1 MFGVDVQL
9 EEYYYNNTLNTWVVG
24 NDFAHVVRA
33 ATGTTAGG
41 RPKAPWNKRRFNL
54 VKQLHG

>member
-24 NDFAHVVRA
+24 NDLAHVVRA

-41 RPKAPWNKRRFNL
+41 RPKAPWNK
-54 VKQLHG
+54 GAST